1 MTEALTTNLRLELEK
16 TTTIFNSWSDGQ
28 KEWLHDDKSN
38 YDRRM
43 EEYECTILSLKEND
57 EKLEQSRQLNE
68 DEKKQQKHAIDQLNA
83 QNQRLILRKEALEK
97 EMEHYKNKDG
107 KGREELTNVQ
117 AEHEELRKQMEH
129 SLNELTH
136 GTKQYAA
143 LGLEFSKDN
152 TSVPGLD
159 CMKFIFTQ
167 IDQLT
172 PSRECYFL
180 LYVDENNL
188 YQLVDTSPQ
197 LDNQACLM
205 LLNNLNIN
213 NDLCM
218 FVVSM
223 RKMFCRLIR
232 K

>member
-16 TTTIFNSWSDGQ
+16 TATIFNTWVDGQ
-28 KEWLHDDKSN
+28 KEWLHDDKLN
-38 YDRRM
+38 FDRCM
-43 EEYECTILSLKEND
+43 EEYDCTIASLKEND
-57 EKLEQSRQLNE
+57 KQLEQKRQLNE
-68 DEKKQQKHAIDQLNA
+68 EERRRKNHEIDKLNA
-83 QNQRLILRKEALEK
+83 QNQQLILRKEALEK
-97 EMEHYKNKDG
+97 EMEHYKNKEEKG
-107 KGREELTNVQ
+107 KEELTSTRN
-117 AEHEELRKQMEH
+117 EHEDLRKQMEH

-143 LGLEFSKDN
+143 LGLEFLKDN
-152 TSVPGLD
+152 TTVPGLD

-167 IDQLT
+167 IDPLT
-172 PSRECYFL
+172 PSRPCYFL
-180 LYVDENNL
+180 LFVDENNL

-205 LLNNLNIN
+205 LLNNLNLN

-218 FVVSM
+218 FVVGM
-223 RKMFCRLIR
+223 RKTFCRLLR